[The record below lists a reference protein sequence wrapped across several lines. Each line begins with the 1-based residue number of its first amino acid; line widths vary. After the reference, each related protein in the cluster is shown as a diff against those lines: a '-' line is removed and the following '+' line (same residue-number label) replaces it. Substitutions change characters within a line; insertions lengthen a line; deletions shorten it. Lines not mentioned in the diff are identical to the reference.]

1 MYLFLLIDDNK
12 MGIFLKASDV
22 SFKIYTFKSTYNE
35 FVDMLIEMNI
45 IHYFFIYGLIE
56 NYGNYT
62 IDYHDKSLHHSQK

>member
-22 SFKIYTFKSTYNE
+22 SFKIYALLSPHTMNSSICDQDEYNSLL
-35 FVDMLIEMNI
+35 FHIWFDQ
-45 IHYFFIYGLIE
+45 